1 MNDSYIT
8 TDDIRQFVE
17 RFRKE
22 NEGVTAQNAKEV
34 FDTFRANKKAWF
46 EAADFKSDEQ
56 LYGHAL
62 VLFTASLRK
71 LKDFW
76 EDDAIE
82 DCEQYVKEYLDVF
95 SNLSPRVSYELS
107 FMKFNI
113 GFYFNSNKQF
123 EKAKEYLR
131 SSVYY
136 RLQSVQQQ
144 KQYVNI
150 DCYQY
155 KPCDKYLF
163 QSLINKTLSLSS
175 PSVFNDVFDT
185 PILNYLGQDE
195 KNAEYQLLKKVY
207 EQCVKIACFTRK
219 KILSPLLWSH
229 YADSH
234 RGICVK
240 YRFSQALCESTKT
253 TLSFLNDVEYTN
265 DIKAIYQREGIGIT
279 EAFFVKSKDWKYEN
293 ELRYVH
299 FDENDDGNKH
309 SFVPMPEINAVYF
322 GVNCNEEDK
331 MAIFNI
337 LKERNVEFYQMRL
350 SKDKYG
356 KLKAIKWKFPNL

>member
-1 MNDSYIT
+1 
-8 TDDIRQFVE
+8 
-17 RFRKE
+17 
-22 NEGVTAQNAKEV
+22 
-34 FDTFRANKKAWF
+34 
-46 EAADFKSDEQ
+46 
-56 LYGHAL
+56 
-62 VLFTASLRK
+62 
-71 LKDFW
+71 
-76 EDDAIE
+76 
-82 DCEQYVKEYLDVF
+82 
-95 SNLSPRVSYELS
+95 
-107 FMKFNI
+107 MKFNI

-265 DIKAIYQREGIGIT
+265 DIKSIYQREGIGIT